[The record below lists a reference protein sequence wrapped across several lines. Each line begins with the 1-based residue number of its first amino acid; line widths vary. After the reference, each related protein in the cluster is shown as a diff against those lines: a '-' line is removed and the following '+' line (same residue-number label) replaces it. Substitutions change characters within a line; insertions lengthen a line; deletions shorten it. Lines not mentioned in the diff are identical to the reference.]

1 MSSDIQIIATDSAAK
16 PLGHYSQA
24 VVHNGIVYV
33 ATQLGIDPVNLNAEI
48 GSVTTQTER
57 ALNNVSEI
65 LRAAGSELSRVL
77 RVTVYVSDIM
87 YWDEVNVVYSRIFA
101 DHQPARG
108 VIPCNTLHRGYQ
120 VAFEVTAAL

>member
-1 MSSDIQIIATDSAAK
+1 MSSEIRIIATDSAAK

-24 VVHNGIVYV
+24 VVHNGTVYV
-33 ATQLGIDPVNLNAEI
+33 ATQLGIDPVNPNAEI
-48 GSVTTQTER
+48 GSVAIQTER

-77 RVTVYVSDIM
+77 RVTVYVSDIVH
-87 YWDEVNVVYSRIFA
+87 WDEVNVVYSRIFA
-101 DHQPARG
+101 DHRPARG

-120 VAFEVTAAL
+120 VAVEVTAAV